1 MKDLGQKSTDYMP
14 KIDIKRIFS
23 LDGVKM
29 AIAID
34 PEGEVK
40 EEMGAE
46 NIDGDQLAAVVS
58 FVMAESRAMATR
70 LGEDQISM
78 VFVEFRDI
86 ALLSIP
92 LDEGY
97 FLLLLTDPS
106 ANVGQ
111 ISYEL
116 KKSLEHMGAVL

>member
-1 MKDLGQKSTDYMP
+1 MSTDRGAPERTP
-14 KIDIKRIFS
+14 KVDLKRIFS
-23 LDGVKM
+23 LDGVRM
-29 AIAID
+29 SLVID

-70 LGEDQISM
+70 LGDDQISM

-86 ALLSIP
+86 ALLSLP
-92 LDEGY
+92 LEEGY

-116 KKSLEHMGAVL
+116 KKSQESAGALQ

>member
-1 MKDLGQKSTDYMP
+1 MSTGREASGRTPKVDL
-14 KIDIKRIFS
+14 KRIFS
-23 LDGVKM
+23 LDGVRM
-29 AIAID
+29 SLVID
-34 PEGEVK
+34 PEGEVQ

-70 LGEDQISM
+70 LGDDQISM

-86 ALLSIP
+86 ALLSLP
-92 LDEGY
+92 LEEGY

-116 KKSLEHMGAVL
+116 KKSQESAGAMQ

>member
-1 MKDLGQKSTDYMP
+1 MSTGRGAPERMP
-14 KIDIKRIFS
+14 KVDLKRIFS
-23 LDGVKM
+23 LDGVRM
-29 AIAID
+29 SLVID
-34 PEGEVK
+34 PEGQVQ

-70 LGEDQISM
+70 LGDDQISM

-86 ALLSIP
+86 ALLSLP
-92 LDEGY
+92 LEEGY

-116 KKSLEHMGAVL
+116 KKSQESAGAMQ

>member
-1 MKDLGQKSTDYMP
+1 MP
-14 KIDIKRIFS
+14 KNELKRLFS
-23 LDGVKM
+23 LDGVRM
-29 AIAID
+29 AIIID
-34 PEGEVK
+34 PEGGVS

-46 NIDGDQLAAVVS
+46 NIEGDQLAAVVS

-70 LGEDQISM
+70 LGEEQISM
-78 VFVEFRDI
+78 VFVEFRDM

-92 LDEGY
+92 LDGGF
-97 FLLLLTDPS
+97 FLLLITHPT

-116 KKSLEHMGAVL
+116 KKNQDLIGSLL

>member
-1 MKDLGQKSTDYMP
+1 MSTGREASGRKPNVDL
-14 KIDIKRIFS
+14 KRIFS
-23 LDGVKM
+23 LDGVRM
-29 AIAID
+29 SLVID
-34 PEGEVK
+34 PEGEVE

-70 LGEDQISM
+70 LGDDQISM

-86 ALLSIP
+86 ALLSLP

-116 KKSLEHMGAVL
+116 KKSQESAGAMQ

>member
-1 MKDLGQKSTDYMP
+1 MNTDRGAPKRTPKVDL
-14 KIDIKRIFS
+14 KRIFS
-23 LDGVKM
+23 LDGVRM
-29 AIAID
+29 SLVID
-34 PEGEVK
+34 PEGEVQ

-70 LGEDQISM
+70 LGDDQISM

-86 ALLSIP
+86 ALLSLP
-92 LDEGY
+92 LEEGY

-116 KKSLEHMGAVL
+116 KKSQESAGAMQ

>member
-1 MKDLGQKSTDYMP
+1 M
-14 KIDIKRIFS
+14 S
-23 LDGVKM
+23 LV
-29 AIAID
+29 ID
-34 PEGEVK
+34 PEGEVE

-70 LGEDQISM
+70 LGDDQISM

-86 ALLSIP
+86 ALLSLP

-116 KKSLEHMGAVL
+116 KKSQESAGAMQ

>member
-1 MKDLGQKSTDYMP
+1 MNTDRGAPKRTPKVDL
-14 KIDIKRIFS
+14 KRIFS
-23 LDGVKM
+23 LDGVRM
-29 AIAID
+29 SLVID
-34 PEGEVK
+34 PEGEVQ

-70 LGEDQISM
+70 LGDDQISM

-86 ALLSIP
+86 ALLSLP
-92 LDEGY
+92 LEEGY

-116 KKSLEHMGAVL
+116 KKSQESAGALQ

>member
-1 MKDLGQKSTDYMP
+1 MSTDRGAPERTP
-14 KIDIKRIFS
+14 KVDLKRIFS
-23 LDGVKM
+23 LDGVRM
-29 AIAID
+29 SLVID
-34 PEGEVK
+34 PEGEVQ

-70 LGEDQISM
+70 LGDDQISM

-86 ALLSIP
+86 ALLSLP
-92 LDEGY
+92 LEEGY

-116 KKSLEHMGAVL
+116 KKSQESAGALQ

>member
-1 MKDLGQKSTDYMP
+1 MSTDRGAPERTP
-14 KIDIKRIFS
+14 KVDLKRIFS
-23 LDGVKM
+23 LDGVRM
-29 AIAID
+29 SLVID

-70 LGEDQISM
+70 LGDDQISM

-86 ALLSIP
+86 ALLSLP
-92 LDEGY
+92 LEEG
-97 FLLLLTDPS
+97 
-106 ANVGQ
+106 
-111 ISYEL
+111 
-116 KKSLEHMGAVL
+116 

>member
-1 MKDLGQKSTDYMP
+1 MSTDRGAPERTP
-14 KIDIKRIFS
+14 KVDLKRIFS
-23 LDGVKM
+23 LDGVRM
-29 AIAID
+29 SLVID
-34 PEGEVK
+34 PEGEVQ

-70 LGEDQISM
+70 LGDDQISM

-86 ALLSIP
+86 ALLSLP
-92 LDEGY
+92 LEEGY

-116 KKSLEHMGAVL
+116 KKSQESAGAMQ

>member
-1 MKDLGQKSTDYMP
+1 MSTDRGAPERTP
-14 KIDIKRIFS
+14 KVDLKRIFS
-23 LDGVKM
+23 LDGVRM
-29 AIAID
+29 SLVID
-34 PEGEVK
+34 PEGEVQ

-70 LGEDQISM
+70 LGDDQISM
-78 VFVEFRDI
+78 VFVEFRVI
-86 ALLSIP
+86 ALLSLP
-92 LDEGY
+92 LEEGY

-116 KKSLEHMGAVL
+116 KKSQESAGALQ